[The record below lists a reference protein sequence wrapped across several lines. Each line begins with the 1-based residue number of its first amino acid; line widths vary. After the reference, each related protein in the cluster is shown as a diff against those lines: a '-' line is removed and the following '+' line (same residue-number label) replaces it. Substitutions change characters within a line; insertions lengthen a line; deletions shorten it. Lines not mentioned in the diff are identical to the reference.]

1 MKYHVS
7 NSYGIGD
14 ALNWINAII
23 LFEKE
28 KNRNIKITFHQREG
42 DKKIF
47 DFIDIEQIYSFF
59 CLKPT
64 KTVCIIDHLVS
75 TLEPD
80 ELGQENFKIKGFKE
94 FYFDII
100 NRHYFELNIEK
111 YENREGASSM
121 FYESGKIFSSAYE
134 DKSITADQY
143 QKIKDKLNPIELHQW
158 VGEKRTKNMFFTT
171 MKNPHLI
178 PANLKI
184 INESEKFIG
193 SEGLWSH
200 YSRALG
206 VETHC
211 INSQGRYLSN
221 IKRDFDV
228 ISQIFEKQGH
238 HLYSTFM
245 DLYKNV

>member
-111 YENREGASSM
+111 YENREGVSSM

-158 VGEKRTKNMFFTT
+158 VVEKSTKKAKFF
-171 MKNPHLI
+171 
-178 PANLKI
+178 
-184 INESEKFIG
+184 
-193 SEGLWSH
+193 
-200 YSRALG
+200 
-206 VETHC
+206 
-211 INSQGRYLSN
+211 N
-221 IKRDFDV
+221 IF
-228 ISQIFEKQGH
+228 
-238 HLYSTFM
+238 
-245 DLYKNV
+245 